1 MRVFGKSCGER
12 DHVVLF
18 AGASPQKAPH
28 VLPYP
33 RDSQRA
39 KDESERK
46 YNKYVIIGINM
57 AKDQAEWQIHF
68 YENRR
73 GRSPVLEFINRL
85 PAGDRAKINNTLRLL
100 EEFGIQLGMPHA
112 RRIEGKLWELRPGGL
127 NSAPAALTAYTRSL
141 ARACSVVIAAPFAH
155 SNSNTTSPS

>member
-1 MRVFGKSCGER
+1 
-12 DHVVLF
+12 
-18 AGASPQKAPH
+18 
-28 VLPYP
+28 
-33 RDSQRA
+33 
-39 KDESERK
+39 
-46 YNKYVIIGINM
+46 M

-112 RRIEGKLWELRPGGL
+112 RRIEGKLWELRPGGNRL
-127 NSAPAALTAYTRSL
+127 LYFLFTGRTF
-141 ARACSVVIAAPFAH
+141 VILHGFKKQTMRTPDREIEIAKRRILELLEDER
-155 SNSNTTSPS
+155 